1 MERKLQVVAI
11 VTGEIVKELDVTGR
25 SDRDVDRIMRGMLI
39 NMNREKYFV
48 RDTKD
53 EEQSHG

>member
-1 MERKLQVVAI
+1 ME
-11 VTGEIVKELDVTGR
+11 TFETVKELDVTGR